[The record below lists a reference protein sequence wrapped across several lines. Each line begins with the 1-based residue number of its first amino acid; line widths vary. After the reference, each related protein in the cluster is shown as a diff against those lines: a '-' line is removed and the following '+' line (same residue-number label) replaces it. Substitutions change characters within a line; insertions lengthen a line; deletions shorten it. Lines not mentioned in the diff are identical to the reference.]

1 MCARGEVGGV
11 GGQVFLV
18 DDLGVLQRALEG
30 FHAVSSEGV
39 VLRQHGDGRA
49 SLVERHGVGDGVL
62 RRIAAG
68 AEDVLVP
75 LGSGDGVCHGGFDQQ
90 DLLVFFSDGQHGQR
104 DTRRG
109 RADGDV
115 GVVVGIGG
123 RQLRAGDVR
132 LALVVFFD
140 NADLA
145 ASHGHRAL
153 RGVFQAQHQ
162 ARLCLL
168 GVGFQR
174 PGLVVDMGYDKVL
187 RGHR

>member
-1 MCARGEVGGV
+1 MH
-11 GGQVFLV
+11 
-18 DDLGVLQRALEG
+18 DLGVLQGALEG
-30 FHAVSSEGV
+30 FHAIPAKGV
-39 VLRQHGDGRA
+39 VLRQHGDRGA
-49 SLVERHGVGDGVL
+49 GLVECHGVGDGVL

-75 LGSGDGVCHGGFDQQ
+75 LGSGDGVGHGGFDQQ
-90 DLLVFFSDGQHGQR
+90 DLFVLFSDGQHRQR
-104 DTRRG
+104 DTGRG
-109 RADGDV
+109 RADGNV

-123 RQLRAGDVR
+123 RQLRAGDIR
-132 LALVVFFD
+132 FSLVVFFD
-140 NADLA
+140 DADLA

-168 GVGFQR
+168 GIGFQR
-174 PGLVVDMGYDKVL
+174 PGLVVHMGDDKVL